1 MSNDFDRGLPQGM
14 GVPVPQVRNV
24 PEHEPTTRNTVR
36 SGPAAAVLRTRR
48 RALIWDG
55 KNTSS
60 VLTARTLRAQGWKV
74 DVILAPNCPW
84 RGELSFNGERTLA
97 EEGRDDA
104 LIERT
109 LAEHPMDALFLHG
122 DGQVRWLLKRWEG
135 LSPSVKRHLP
145 EREAL
150 ETVLLKDGSAQLAR
164 SLGVPVLE
172 TRRCHSPEEVEAA
185 ARGLAGYGEVVLKG
199 EGSSAG
205 SAVRAYRA
213 GQRLSAGDWA
223 ALTRLQPYVLVQR
236 RIRGK
241 RLFVTVVYDR
251 GVERAA
257 CAHEKVLTWPF
268 AFGVTAVGVT
278 RYIPEVHEN
287 VERMFRALAWH
298 GVANAE
304 FRQDVEDGRWYFME
318 INPRVNCSIGIQ
330 EQAGVDVV
338 GTWAA
343 VCEGRGAE
351 MGPGSSYRSGVRY
364 WWAVPTL
371 ALTLRR
377 PWLVPWWGLLRHA
390 GSDWASLDSAT
401 RMRLLRVALWSAR
414 KS

>member
-1 MSNDFDRGLPQGM
+1 MSNDFDSGLPQAM
-14 GVPVPQVRNV
+14 EVPVPRARTV

-36 SGPAAAVLRTRR
+36 RASHAAVPGTRR

-60 VLTARTLRAQGWKV
+60 VLTARTLRARGWRV

-84 RGELSFNGERTLA
+84 RGEVSFDGERTLA

-145 EREAL
+145 EAEAL
-150 ETVLLKDGSAQLAR
+150 ERVLSKDGSARLAR

-185 ARGLAGYGEVVLKG
+185 ARELAGRGQVVLKG

-205 SAVRAYRA
+205 NAVRAYRA
-213 GQRLSAGDWA
+213 CRRLSAADWA
-223 ALTRLQPYVLVQR
+223 ALTRLRPYVLVQR

-241 RLFVTVVYDR
+241 RLFVTVVYER

-257 CAHEKVLTWPF
+257 CAHEKVLTWPY

-278 RYIPEVHEN
+278 RNIPEVHES
-287 VERMFRALAWH
+287 VRRMFQALAWN

-330 EQAGVDVV
+330 EQAGIDVV
-338 GTWAA
+338 DTWAA

-351 MGPGSSYRSGVRY
+351 LEPAPGYRSGVRY

-377 PWLVPWWGLLRHA
+377 PWRVPWWGLLRRA
-390 GSDWASLDSAT
+390 GSDWASLDGAT

-414 KS
+414 KA

>member
-1 MSNDFDRGLPQGM
+1 MSNDFDSGLPQETE
-14 GVPVPQVRNV
+14 VPVPQARTV

-36 SGPAAAVLRTRR
+36 RAPETVVLSTRR

-60 VLTARTLRAQGWKV
+60 VLTAHTLRARGWRV

-84 RGELSFNGERTLA
+84 RGEVSFDGERMLA

-145 EREAL
+145 EAEAL
-150 ETVLLKDGSAQLAR
+150 ERVLSKDSSAQLAR

-185 ARGLAGYGEVVLKG
+185 ARELAGRGEVVLKG

-213 GQRLSAGDWA
+213 GRRLSAQDWA
-223 ALTRLQPYVLVQR
+223 ALTRLRPYVLVQR

-257 CAHEKVLTWPF
+257 CAHEKLLTWPY

-278 RYIPEVHEN
+278 RNIPEVHES
-287 VERMFRALAWH
+287 VQRMFGALAWH

-304 FRQDVEDGRWYFME
+304 FRQDVEDGHWYFME

-330 EQAGVDVV
+330 ERAGIDVV

-351 MGPGSSYRSGVRY
+351 LGPARGYRSGVRY

-377 PWLVPWWGLLRHA
+377 PWRVPWWGLLRRA
-390 GSDWASLDSAT
+390 GSDWASLDGAT

-414 KS
+414 KA